1 MAYAQPAARPKFPNT
16 AWLDRARLGMRRR
29 SILSKVCMTEVA
41 TDIAARMNDLLV
53 TVGAQRDRVAFVA
66 LFEHFAPR
74 VKSYLLRLGA
84 TPALAD
90 DLTQEAMLSVWR
102 KAILYDVSK
111 ASASTWIFTIARNL
125 RIDAIRR
132 ERRPE
137 FDPNDPA
144 LVPDEE
150 TPPDT
155 QMIRD
160 GDDARIRDVL
170 TKLPPDQAQVVQMS
184 FFADKPHSQIARELG
199 LPLGTVKSRLRL
211 AMVRIKLAMGEGS

>member
-1 MAYAQPAARPKFPNT
+1 
-16 AWLDRARLGMRRR
+16 
-29 SILSKVCMTEVA
+29 MTEKLA
-41 TDIAARMNDLLV
+41 DLAARMNGLLIC
-53 TVGAQRDRVAFVA
+53 VGTRADRAAFVA
-66 LFEHFAPR
+66 LFDHFAPR

-84 TPALAD
+84 SPALAD
-90 DLTQEAMLSVWR
+90 DLAQEAMLAIWR
-102 KAILYDVSK
+102 KAALFDPSK

-150 TPPDT
+150 VPADT
-155 QMIRD
+155 QMVRHD
-160 GDDARIRDVL
+160 DDARIREAVAQL
-170 TKLPPDQAQVVQMS
+170 SPDQAQVVQMS
-184 FFADKPHSQIARELG
+184 FFADKPHSQIAQELG

-211 AMVRIKLAMGEGS
+211 AMVRIRTVMGNKP